1 MTHISETRRAM
12 LRALLRLLRTA
23 QRRRIATRSRYNWS
37 VQARPSQLLPPGD
50 WKIWLIL
57 AGRGFGK
64 TRTGA
69 ETIRQ
74 WATSGQCHRMAL
86 IAQTITEAREVM
98 VQGESGL
105 LNVSPSWENVV
116 YDAHTRRVSWQN
128 GAIATLY
135 SAENPEQLRGP
146 QFDGAWIDEFAKFPH
161 SEEVLNQL
169 FLSLRLGHMPRVLI
183 TTTPRPSSSLYHL
196 LERSD
201 IVVTRGSTFE
211 NVKNLPKSFLTLVKN
226 QFEGT
231 LLGDQ
236 ELYGEIVDNADV
248 LWTPTLLEE
257 HRLIQAPA
265 LVQVIIAVD
274 PALSSHAAS
283 DETGIIVV
291 GQDAQG
297 RAYVLADYSTKAP
310 PEEWMQRVGEIY
322 RSFQATQVVLET
334 NAGGDLLP
342 ALFANV
348 VPFVPLKLVR
358 AYKSKWIRAEPI
370 AQFYRQHRVFHVG
383 RFEELEHQMLT
394 YTPKT
399 LQSPDRMDAL
409 VWALSILLD
418 AVPQKIAVWNL

>member
-1 MTHISETRRAM
+1 M
-12 LRALLRLLRTA
+12 LRALLRLLRA
-23 QRRRIATRSRYNWS
+23 EQRRRAEIHCRYDWS
-37 VQARPSQLLPPGD
+37 LQARPSQRLPAGN

-74 WATSGQCHRMAL
+74 WATSGQCRRIAL

-98 VQGESGL
+98 VEGESGL
-105 LNVSPSWENVV
+105 LNVSPLWEKVT
-116 YDAHTRRVSWQN
+116 YEAHTRRLLWQN

-135 SAENPEQLRGP
+135 GAENTEQLRGP

-169 FLSLRLGHMPRVLI
+169 FLSLRLGKAPQVLI
-183 TTTPRPSSSLYHL
+183 TTTPRPFPL
-196 LERSD
+196 LRRLLQRPD

-211 NVKNLPKSFLTLVKN
+211 NVENLPESFLTLVKG

-236 ELYGEIVDNADV
+236 ELYGEIVDNADT
-248 LWTPTLLEE
+248 LWTHSLLEA
-257 HRLIQAPA
+257 HRLAQAPP
-265 LVQVIIAVD
+265 LVRVVIGVD
-274 PALSSHAAS
+274 PALSHNTTS

-297 RAYVLADYSTKAP
+297 TAYVLADYSTKAP

-342 ALFANV
+342 ALFSNV
-348 VPFVPLKLVR
+348 VPFAALKLVR
-358 AYKSKWIRAEPI
+358 AYKSKWTRAEPI
-370 AQFYRQHRVFHVG
+370 TQFYHQHRVFHVG
-383 RFEELEHQMLT
+383 NFEELERQMLT
-394 YTPKT
+394 YTPQT

-409 VWALSILLD
+409 VWALETLFLGSI
-418 AVPQKIAVWNL
+418 AQKVAVWSV